1 MRLSPESTVFV
12 LVDVQGK
19 LAQLMHGK
27 ETLFENL
34 RKAVAGILAL
44 EIPILW
50 LEQNPSKM
58 GETIPELREL
68 LEGHAPIPKMSFS
81 ACGEPVFMEKLAE
94 TGRECVLLAGIET
107 HVCMIQTV
115 TDLVEQGYRVQ
126 VMADAV
132 SSRSRENRQIGL
144 ERIRTAGAELTSV
157 EMALFELMRT
167 AEHPRFR
174 DLLKIVR

>member
-1 MRLSPESTVFV
+1 MRLSPDSTVFV

-34 RKAVAGILAL
+34 RKAVAGMLAL
-44 EIPILW
+44 EIPVLW
-50 LEQNPSKM
+50 IEQNPTKM

-68 LEGHAPIPKMSFS
+68 LEGHTPIPKMSFS
-81 ACGEPVFMEKLAE
+81 ACGEPLFMEKLAAA
-94 TGRECVLLAGIET
+94 GRKDVLLAGIET
-107 HVCMIQTV
+107 HVCIVQTV

-132 SSRSRENRQIGL
+132 SSRSPENREIGL
-144 ERIRTAGAELTSV
+144 ERIRAAGAGLTSV

>member
-1 MRLSPESTVFV
+1 MRLSPDSTVFV

-19 LAQLMHGK
+19 LASLMHEK

-34 RKAVAGILAL
+34 QKAVAGVLAL
-44 EIPILW
+44 DIPLLW
-50 LEQNPSKM
+50 LEQNPTKM
-58 GETIPELREL
+58 GKTIPGLRDL
-68 LEGHAPIPKMSFS
+68 MEGHTPIPKMSFS
-81 ACGEPVFMEKLAE
+81 ACGEPAFMEALAAA
-94 TGRECVLLAGIET
+94 GRKDVLLAGIET

-115 TDLVEQGYRVQ
+115 TDLVEQGYRVH

-132 SSRSRENRQIGL
+132 SSRSPMNRELGL
-144 ERIRTAGAELTSV
+144 ERIRGAGAVLTSV